1 MFCRTFALAAAF
13 CFVHAAQATKSLALT
28 LFENVRIFDGKSEAL
43 SANMNVLV
51 RGNTIEKISK
61 DPIPVD
67 GNSAKVIAGGGRTL
81 MPGLIDAHWHTML
94 VRPTPA
100 ALLVDDVGYL
110 NLAAGA
116 EASDTLMRGFTTV
129 RDIWAVVRTQARH
142 RRGYRRWTTHI
153 SIRRYHNGHRWP
165 RRLPPS
171 K

>member
-13 CFVHAAQATKSLALT
+13 CFVHAAQATESLALT

-94 VRPTPA
+94 IRPTPA

-129 RDIWAVVRTQARH
+129 RDNGPSFGLK
-142 RRGYRRWTTHI
+142 RGIDEGIVAGPAYIHPAL
-153 SIRRYHNGHRWP
+153 S
-165 RRLPPS
+165 
-171 K
+171 